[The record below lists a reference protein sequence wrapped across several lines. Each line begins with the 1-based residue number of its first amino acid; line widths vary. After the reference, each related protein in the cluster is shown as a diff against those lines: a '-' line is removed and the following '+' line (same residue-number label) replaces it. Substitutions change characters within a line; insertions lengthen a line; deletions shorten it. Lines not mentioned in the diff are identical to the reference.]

1 MAATGTLHRPLRMH
15 RLTFLDE
22 GEEVTVGRPDADTYV
37 HLPADGAA
45 LLRRLS
51 EGDTPAAAAEWYA
64 AEYGETVD
72 MADFIEAITDLG
84 FVADEQEE
92 IAEAAPVRLRR
103 LARVLF
109 SPPALVCYGLLILA
123 AGVAVVLRPE
133 LAPDYRHSFFTE
145 SLLVVS
151 LSLFIGQF
159 PFLLLHEGAHA
170 LAGRRLGLNSR
181 LRISRR
187 LYFIVLET
195 AMDGLV
201 TVPRRKRIL
210 PILAGAL
217 TDLVVTSVLIL
228 VAAATSGIVAS
239 ICLAFAL
246 TTLLRLLWQCYFF
259 LRTDLYYLAVTVLGC
274 TNLHA
279 VARNL
284 LRQRFARLLRLR
296 VPPTA
301 PGSAADHKAARWYSW
316 LLLVGYAAMVF
327 SLVTVVV
334 PSLIYVV
341 VEVFDRIAE
350 KAPAGLIADSVVVAV
365 LIFSQFIVA
374 GFLSLRERRLSK
386 LESAS

>member
-1 MAATGTLHRPLRMH
+1 MVATDTLNRPLRMH

-22 GEEVTVGRPDADTYV
+22 GEEVTVGRPDADTYI

-72 MADFIEAITDLG
+72 MTDFIEAITELG
-84 FVADEQEE
+84 FVAAEGEE
-92 IAEAAPVRLRR
+92 LAEAEPVGLQR
-103 LARVLF
+103 LARALF
-109 SPPALVCYGLLILA
+109 SPPAFVVYGLLV
-123 AGVAVVLRPE
+123 AGAVVATVMRPE
-133 LAPDYRHSFFTE
+133 LMPDYRHSFFTE
-145 SLLVVS
+145 SLLIVS

-159 PFLLLHEGAHA
+159 PFLLMHEGAHA
-170 LAGRRLGLNSR
+170 LAGRRLGLNSK

-195 AMDGLV
+195 SMDGLV
-201 TVPRRKRIL
+201 TVPRKKRFL
-210 PILAGAL
+210 PILAGAI
-217 TDLVVTSVLIL
+217 TDLVVTAVLTL
-228 VAAATSGIVAS
+228 VAAFTSGLIAA

-259 LRTDLYYLAVTVLGC
+259 LRTDLYYLVVTVLGC

-301 PGSAADHKAARWYSW
+301 PGSAADHKTARWYSW
-316 LLLVGYAAMVF
+316 LLLVGYAAMLF
-327 SLVTVVV
+327 SVVTIVIPSVV
-334 PSLIYVV
+334 YVV
-341 VEVFDRIAE
+341 VEVVDRIAE
-350 KAPAGLIADSVVVAV
+350 KAPAGLIVDSVVVAV
-365 LIFSQFIVA
+365 LILSQFVVA
-374 GFLSLRERRLSK
+374 GYLSLRERRLSK